1 MPGHLI
7 DLMWPANLSGNV
19 PRRFVATCPY
29 QAFVP
34 SRLAD
39 LTVRLDSDA
48 VGAVSEAERAV
59 RDLNSSSHPALAPLA
74 RLLLRT
80 ESIAS
85 SKIEGMQIDVPRLA
99 RAEARAAL
107 DKTIGPDAER
117 LLANIHA
124 MQLAV
129 DEAATSTPF
138 GP

>member
-1 MPGHLI
+1 MRAPIVPGHFI
-7 DLMWPANLSGNV
+7 DLMWPPDSWGNV

-39 LTVRLDSDA
+39 MTVRLDSDA

-85 SKIEGMQIDVPRLA
+85 SKIKGMQIHVP
-99 RAEARAAL
+99 
-107 DKTIGPDAER
+107 
-117 LLANIHA
+117 
-124 MQLAV
+124 
-129 DEAATSTPF
+129 
-138 GP
+138 